1 MTIGNKKGRNGENVS
16 LIIGNSKS
24 RRGGESG
31 KKIQCVKYIYFV
43 YIRETQEDG
52 KLIIIPKRKVTA

>member
-1 MTIGNKKGRNGENVS
+1 MS